1 MDGKKYV
8 KIGKAAEMIGCSP
21 QTLRNYERK
30 GIFVPEAVL
39 ETGHRMYSVEQI
51 EKFICHEQMGEV

>member
-39 ETGHRMYSVEQI
+39 ETAHRMYSVEQI
-51 EKFICHEQMGEV
+51 EKFIQEQMGEV

>member
-39 ETGHRMYSVEQI
+39 ETAIAADSSDVIPWSILSR
-51 EKFICHEQMGEV
+51 

>member
-1 MDGKKYV
+1 MGGKKYV

-51 EKFICHEQMGEV
+51 EKFIQEQMGEV

>member
-39 ETGHRMYSVEQI
+39 ETGHRMYGVEQI
-51 EKFICHEQMGEV
+51 EKFIQEQMGEV

>member
-1 MDGKKYV
+1 
-8 KIGKAAEMIGCSP
+8 MIGCSP

-51 EKFICHEQMGEV
+51 EKFIQEQMGEV